1 MIFISH
7 HKFTGDLP
15 SISTIM
21 SRRAALVCPYVYD
34 YCYGEYM
41 GTEFGQVYFR
51 INGKE
56 MARKDVI
63 DGWIGS
69 IILLEI
75 L

>member
-1 MIFISH
+1 
-7 HKFTGDLP
+7 
-15 SISTIM
+15 M